1 MIIHI
6 TLFLSEAIDQK
17 FDYVCMYVTVQ
28 CIRVLCACVCDPVIS
43 AYALEK
49 IIAHRK
55 AMKKALNA
63 MINIGI
69 SIPTTNEQN

>member
-1 MIIHI
+1 
-6 TLFLSEAIDQK
+6 
-17 FDYVCMYVTVQ
+17 MYVTVQ
-28 CIRVLCACVCDPVIS
+28 CIRVLCACVCDPLIS

>member
-1 MIIHI
+1 
-6 TLFLSEAIDQK
+6 
-17 FDYVCMYVTVQ
+17 
-28 CIRVLCACVCDPVIS
+28 VCDPVIS